1 MAALDYPVGHPLA
14 VKLWSK
20 KIAREALKAT
30 FASKF
35 MGESSNSLIQVFD
48 ETEKGAGDR
57 IRVPLRMQLTGRG
70 VTGTQTLEGNE
81 ENLVTYQD
89 DLLIE
94 DLAHAVRGKMRID
107 AQRVPFSVRE
117 EMKDGIVDWYADRL
131 DTWAANTLTG
141 FTGQSDVIYTGNNA
155 TTAPTVTAGNTRH
168 IIIDNDSGVSS
179 HTAESSLSTT
189 DTFSLTLLDMA
200 VNIAKTATPLIR
212 PIKVG
217 SQEYF
222 VCFVHPNQV
231 KSLRSGSAAAGSWFD
246 IQKAAMTG
254 GEIEDN
260 PIFTGALGVY
270 NGVVLHEWSRLPAI
284 TTGVGAGTGR
294 RAVFCGAQAAAMA
307 FGKGYGNAPRYIED
321 YFDYERQLGISVQTI
336 AGMKKLVFNS
346 NDFATI
352 VLSTYAPNP

>member
-1 MAALDYPVGHPLA
+1 MAALDFPVNHPLA

-20 KIAREALKAT
+20 KLAREALKST
-30 FASKF
+30 HASKF

-48 ETEKGAGDR
+48 DTSKGAGDR
-57 IRVPLRMQLTGRG
+57 IRVPLRTQLDGRG

-81 ENLVTYQD
+81 EQLDLYYD
-89 DLLIE
+89 DFLIDE
-94 DLAHAVRGKMRID
+94 MDHAVRGKMRID

-117 EMKDGIVDWYADRL
+117 EMKDAIVDWYAGRIDQ
-131 DTWAANTLTG
+131 WFANILTG
-141 FTGQSDVIYTGNNA
+141 YTAEADVIYTGQNA
-155 TTAPTVTAGNTRH
+155 TTAPTTTTGNSRH
-168 IIIDNDSGVSS
+168 VIQDSVASE
-179 HTAESSLSTT
+179 ASLSTT
-189 DTFSLTLLDMA
+189 NVFSLASIDRA
-200 VNIAKTATPLIR
+200 VNMAKNATPLIR
-212 PIKVG
+212 PIRVG

-222 VCFVHPNQV
+222 VCFLHPNQV
-231 KSLRSGSAAAGSWFD
+231 RSLRSGSAAAGSWFD

-270 NGVVLHEWSRLPAI
+270 NGVVLHEWVRLPSFTCNDSTAN
-284 TTGVGAGTGR
+284 AGR

-307 FGKGYGNAPRYIED
+307 WGKGYSEAPKYVED

-336 AGMKKLVFNS
+336 AGAKKLVFNS

-352 VLSTYAPNP
+352 VISSYAPAP